1 MSDIAMLVAEEY
13 ERRVKN
19 SRKNGDG
26 SEEINLF
33 SYVSRLAKR
42 LNYGSDL
49 INNIENLEIVKKGL
63 EPKTPVGLQA
73 INGFFSA

>member
-13 ERRVKN
+13 EKRVKK
-19 SRKNGDG
+19 SRTNGDG

-33 SYVSRLAKR
+33 SSVSLLAKR

-49 INNIENLEIVKKGL
+49 INNIENLEIVKKVL
-63 EPKTPVGLQA
+63 EPKTLVGLHA